1 MKTVQYAILM
11 TIMMS
16 AMAVSLWG
24 ADASDEARRYFD
36 RGMAA
41 VDMAK
46 SPSDYQ
52 IAIDEFE
59 KAIAIAPLWGDV
71 YYNLGMVQEKA
82 LRYPEAIESFRKYL
96 KLSPNAAD
104 AGTVKSMINK
114 IEFRQEFQAKQ
125 QKLSGVWVESD
136 GTPFQISMDG
146 NTIELKTNRRNLSG
160 DVDEYYGP
168 GVGAMSVP
176 TSAVEMLAFHLER
189 KADTLSGTWES
200 KETQIEQCTVPKQ
213 GGSVEGTIQEKEGR
227 ITLQIQRPKLKVFYA
242 TPFVFSFETADK
254 CQEVSVIAQRNL
266 TLVFDGPLA
275 PGGIG
280 ADISTVAVSGGLLPM
295 PVYGWTGHLMILSLR
310 PDSKAEAAGVRG
322 QDEIVAIDGIPV
334 RSMKGNEAFRRL
346 HGEVGSE
353 IELSVKRED
362 VKEPITIRFRR
373 VPVSTEFPKDPQT
386 RWVN

>member
-1 MKTVQYAILM
+1 MKTVQHAFLM
-11 TIMMS
+11 TVMMS
-16 AMAVSLWG
+16 AMAVSLWS
-24 ADASDEARRYFD
+24 ADVSDEARRFFD
-36 RGMAA
+36 RGLAA
-41 VDMAK
+41 VEMAK

-52 IAIDEFE
+52 FAIDEFE
-59 KAIAIAPLWGDV
+59 KAIAIAPQWGDV

-82 LRYPEAIESFRKYL
+82 LRYPEAVESFRKYL
-96 KLSPNAAD
+96 KLSPNATD
-104 AGTVKSMINK
+104 VGTVKSMINK
-114 IEFRQEFQAKQ
+114 IEFRQEFQVKQ

-146 NTIELKTNRRNLSG
+146 NSIELKTNRRNLSG

-168 GVGAMSVP
+168 GIGAMGVP
-176 TSAVEMLAFHLER
+176 TSAVEALAFHLER

-213 GGSVEGTIQEKEGR
+213 GGSVEGIIQEKEGR

-242 TPFVFSFETADK
+242 SPFPLSFETADK

-275 PGGIG
+275 LGGIG
-280 ADISTVAVSGGLLPM
+280 AYVSTVFVQGLIM
-295 PVYGWTGHLMILSLR
+295 PEYGWTGHLTILDLH
-310 PDSKAEAAGVRG
+310 PDSKAAAAGVRG
-322 QDEIVAIDGIPV
+322 QDEIIAIDSV
-334 RSMKGNEAFRRL
+334 LVSSMKGNEAFRRL
-346 HGEVGSE
+346 HGEIDSE

-362 VKEPITIRFRR
+362 VKEPIHVRFRR
-373 VPVSTEFPKDPQT
+373 VPVSTEFPKEPQT

>member
-1 MKTVQYAILM
+1 MKTVQHAILITALM
-11 TIMMS
+11 STIT
-16 AMAVSLWG
+16 VSLLG
-24 ADASDEARRYFD
+24 GGIADEARRFFD

-41 VDMAK
+41 VEMAK

-59 KAIAIAPLWGDV
+59 KAIAIAPQWGDV

-82 LRYPEAIESFRKYL
+82 QRYPEAIESFRKYL

-104 AGTVKSMINK
+104 IGTVKSMMNK

-125 QKLSGVWVESD
+125 QKFSGVWVESD

-146 NTIELKTNRRNLSG
+146 NKIELKTNRRNLSG

-176 TSAVEMLAFHLER
+176 TSAVETIVFSLER

-200 KETQIEQCTVPKQ
+200 REVQIEQCTVPKQ
-213 GGSVEGTIQEKEGR
+213 GGSVEGTLNEKEGR

-242 TPFVFSFETADK
+242 SPFPLSFETADK

-280 ADISTVAVSGGLLPM
+280 AYISTITYGGFIPM
-295 PVYGWTGHLMILSLR
+295 PVYGWTGHLTIQSLS
-310 PDSKAEAAGVRG
+310 PESEATAAGIMV
-322 QDEIVAIDGIPV
+322 QDEIIAIDAIPV
-334 RSMKGNEAFRRL
+334 SSMKGNEAFRRL
-346 HGEVGSE
+346 RGDVGSTV
-353 IELSVKRED
+353 ELTVLRKD
-362 VKEPITIRFRR
+362 IKEPIVVRFHR
-373 VPVSTEFPKDPQT
+373 VPVVTEFPKDIQAF
-386 RWVN
+386 WVN

>member
-1 MKTVQYAILM
+1 MKTVQHPILTM
-11 TIMMS
+11 LMMS
-16 AMAVSLWG
+16 AITVSLWG
-24 ADASDEARRYFD
+24 GDVSDEARRYFD

-41 VDMAK
+41 VEMAQ

-52 IAIDEFE
+52 FAIDEFD
-59 KAIAIAPLWGDV
+59 KAIAIAPQWGDV

-82 LRYPEAIESFRKYL
+82 QRYPEAVESFRKYL
-96 KLSPNAAD
+96 KFSPNAAD
-104 AGTVKSMINK
+104 SGTVKSMINK

-160 DVDEYYGP
+160 DIDEYYGP
-168 GVGAMSVP
+168 GIGAMSIP
-176 TSAVEMLAFHLER
+176 TTAVETIAFHLER
-189 KADTLSGTWES
+189 KANVLSGTWES
-200 KETQIEQCTVPKQ
+200 KETQVEQCTVPKQ

-242 TPFVFSFETADK
+242 SPFPLSFETADK

-266 TLVFDGPLA
+266 TLVFEGPLA
-275 PGGIG
+275 SGGVG
-280 ADISTVAVSGGLLPM
+280 AEVSTVFVPGLIM
-295 PVYGWTGHLMILSLR
+295 PAYGWTGHLTISALL
-310 PDSKAEAAGVRG
+310 PDSKAADAGVKAE
-322 QDEIVAIDGIPV
+322 DEIIAIDGIPV
-334 RSMKGNEAFRRL
+334 SSMKGNEAFRRL

-362 VKEPITIRFRR
+362 VKEPLSIRFRR
-373 VPVSTEFPKDPQT
+373 ITVPTAFPKDPQT

>member
-1 MKTVQYAILM
+1 MRTVQHTFLV
-11 TIMMS
+11 TVMMS
-16 AMAVSLWG
+16 AMAVSLWSV
-24 ADASDEARRYFD
+24 DVSDEARRFFD

-41 VDMAK
+41 VEMAK

-52 IAIDEFE
+52 IAIDEFK
-59 KAIAIAPLWGDV
+59 KAIAIAPQWGDV
-71 YYNLGMVQEKA
+71 YYNLGMVQEKGQ
-82 LRYPEAIESFRKYL
+82 RYAESVESFRKYL

-176 TSAVEMLAFHLER
+176 TSAVETIAFHLER

-213 GGSVEGTIQEKEGR
+213 GGSVEGTLQEKEGR
-227 ITLQIQRPKLKVFYA
+227 IILQIQRPKLKVFYA
-242 TPFVFSFETADK
+242 SPFPFSFETADK
-254 CQEVSVIAQRNL
+254 CQEVSVITQRNL

-280 ADISTVAVSGGLLPM
+280 AEVSTVFVPGLIM
-295 PVYGWTGHLMILSLR
+295 PEYGWTGHLTILALH
-310 PDSKAEAAGVRG
+310 PESKATAAGLMG
-322 QDEIVAIDGIPV
+322 QDEIIAIDAV
-334 RSMKGNEAFRRL
+334 LVSSMKGNEAFRRL

-353 IELSVKRED
+353 IELTVRRED
-362 VKEPITIRFRR
+362 VKELLSIRFLR
-373 VPVSTEFPKDPQT
+373 VPVSTEFPKDLQT

>member
-1 MKTVQYAILM
+1 
-11 TIMMS
+11 
-16 AMAVSLWG
+16 
-24 ADASDEARRYFD
+24 
-36 RGMAA
+36 
-41 VDMAK
+41 MAK

-52 IAIDEFE
+52 MAIDEFK
-59 KAIAIAPLWGDV
+59 KAIAIAPQWGDV
-71 YYNLGMVQEKA
+71 YYNLGMVQEKGQ
-82 LRYPEAIESFRKYL
+82 RYAEAIESFRKYL

-104 AGTVKSMINK
+104 TGTVKSMINK

-146 NTIELKTNRRNLSG
+146 NSIELKTNRRNLSG

-176 TSAVEMLAFHLER
+176 TSAVETIAFHLER

-213 GGSVEGTIQEKEGR
+213 GGSVEGTLQEKEGR
-227 ITLQIQRPKLKVFYA
+227 IILQIQRPKLKVFYA
-242 TPFVFSFETADK
+242 SPFPFSFETADK

-280 ADISTVAVSGGLLPM
+280 ADVSTVFVPGLIM
-295 PVYGWTGHLMILSLR
+295 PEYGWTGHLTISALL
-310 PDSKAEAAGVRG
+310 PESKAAAAGLMS
-322 QDEIVAIDGIPV
+322 QDEIIAIDTV
-334 RSMKGNEAFRRL
+334 LVSSMKGNEAFRRL

-362 VKEPITIRFRR
+362 VKEPIKIRFPR
-373 VPVSTEFPKDPQT
+373 VPVSTEFPKDLQT
-386 RWVN
+386 CWVN